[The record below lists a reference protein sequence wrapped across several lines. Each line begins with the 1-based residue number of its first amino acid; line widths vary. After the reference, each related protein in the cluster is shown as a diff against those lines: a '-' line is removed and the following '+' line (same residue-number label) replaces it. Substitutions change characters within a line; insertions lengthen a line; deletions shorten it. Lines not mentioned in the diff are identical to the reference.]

1 MEIVLLERIEN
12 LGAMGEVVTVR
23 PGYAR
28 NYLLPQ
34 KKALRATKENIARF
48 EREREALEKLN
59 DERRT
64 EAETA
69 GQGLDGASFVLIRQ
83 AGDTGQLYG
92 SVTSRDIA
100 DAASESGASV
110 SRGQVR
116 LDTPIKTIGVY
127 EIRIRLHPEV
137 HVTVTVNVARSQD
150 EADRQAE
157 GEDVIASALEEDRAA
172 AIAERTQLSEEQARE
187 LFEEG
192 AAPEELSEEEVEAA
206 KAAEGEDAA
215 QADAAGGE
223 DAGDALAAESA
234 PEAGEDDDTTN
245 A

>member
-12 LGAMGEVVTVR
+12 LGAMGDVVSVR

-34 KKALRATKENIARF
+34 KKALRATEANIARF

-59 DERRT
+59 DERKA
-64 EAETA
+64 EAQQA
-69 GQGLDGASFVLIRQ
+69 GTGLEGATFVLIRQ

-100 DAASESGASV
+100 DAASESGTSV
-110 SRGQVR
+110 TRGQVR

-127 EIRIRLHPEV
+127 DITIRLHPEV
-137 HVTVTVNVARSQD
+137 HIDVKVNVARSQD
-150 EADRQAE
+150 EADRQAQ

-172 AIAERTQLSEEQARE
+172 AIAERTQLSEEEAKE

-192 AAPEELSEEEVEAA
+192 AEPELEASAEGDDEAEASEDADAEAADSEEDE
-206 KAAEGEDAA
+206 
-215 QADAAGGE
+215 
-223 DAGDALAAESA
+223 
-234 PEAGEDDDTTN
+234 N